1 MRYHHALIVLAA
13 CLFAAT
19 AAAQGTFESSKSVG
33 YEPTVFGV
41 ARFAPT
47 FASGTS
53 ESGTSESATTSSR
66 NLQEQDPYDR
76 RAIFL
81 REHGDFMNRRE
92 RYKPM
97 ISVGANLLANQSIRH
112 EPGHFRE
119 FGAFTDINL
128 PWNVST
134 DGYLMFGLYGSAR
147 RYQFKNMGQGAP
159 LGDETL
165 YAAGVKLGFGA
176 FLDDNLLLEVET
188 HPGVFTDAD
197 GPLKHQDFD
206 YPSFAVATMRVTP
219 DLFLK
224 AGVRYNQVF
233 HDAPWLP
240 ILGIS
245 WDITGNSAA
254 AGGEADL
261 GGWRLDVLLPE
272 HAEVSYW
279 PSGSTGWLL
288 GVEIT
293 GAEYHVRTSASTSP
307 PRQQD
312 NLQVQEVTAYLGL
325 VERLSDNFSFTARVG
340 APLAGQYDLTT
351 GENGF
356 NRVEGALSSGPFAE
370 ISFGFDF

>member
-1 MRYHHALIVLAA
+1 MRYNHARVVLAA
-13 CLFAAT
+13 CLFAAAT
-19 AAAQGTFESSKSVG
+19 AAQGTFDSSKTVG
-33 YEPTVFGV
+33 YNTAGDGQTRFGV
-41 ARFAPT
+41 ARFEPR
-47 FASGTS
+47 FDSSGVD
-53 ESGTSESATTSSR
+53 SAAVDSA

-97 ISVGANLLANQSIRH
+97 ISLGASTLADQSIRH

-119 FGAFTDINL
+119 FGGFTDIRL

-134 DGYLMFGLYGSAR
+134 DGYLMFGLYGSGR
-147 RYQFKNMGQGAP
+147 HYQFKNMGQGGS

-165 YAAGVKLGFGA
+165 YSGGVKLGFGA

-188 HPGVFTDAD
+188 HPGVFSDAD
-197 GPLKHQDFD
+197 GALKHQDFD
-206 YPSFAVATMRVTP
+206 YPSFAVATMRVAP
-219 DLFLK
+219 NLFLK
-224 AGVRYNQVF
+224 GGARYNQVF

-261 GGWRLDVLLPE
+261 GGWRVDVLLPE

-279 PSGSTGWLL
+279 SSGSTGWLL

-293 GAEYHVRTSASTSP
+293 GAEYNVRTSAATN
-307 PRQQD
+307 RQRD
-312 NLQVQEVTAYLGL
+312 NLRIQELTAYFGL
-325 VERLSDNFSFTARVG
+325 VERLSDNFSFMARVG
-340 APLAGQYDLTT
+340 APLAGNYDLTT
-351 GENGF
+351 GATGF
-356 NRVEGALSSGPFAE
+356 NRVEGSLSSGPFAE
-370 ISFGFDF
+370 ISIGFDF